1 MVIRMK
7 TKYVLKKEIKEELTQ
22 LGIDILG
29 IVFMV
34 VLIIFLILL
43 NGIMF

>member
-1 MVIRMK
+1 MK
-7 TKYVLKKEIKEELTQ
+7 KKYVLKKEIKEELTQ

>member
-1 MVIRMK
+1 MK

-22 LGIDILG
+22 LGIDILV

-43 NGIMF
+43 NGIVF

>member
-1 MVIRMK
+1 MK

>member
-1 MVIRMK
+1 MK
-7 TKYVLKKEIKEELTQ
+7 TKYFLKKEIKEELTQ

-43 NGIMF
+43 NEIIF